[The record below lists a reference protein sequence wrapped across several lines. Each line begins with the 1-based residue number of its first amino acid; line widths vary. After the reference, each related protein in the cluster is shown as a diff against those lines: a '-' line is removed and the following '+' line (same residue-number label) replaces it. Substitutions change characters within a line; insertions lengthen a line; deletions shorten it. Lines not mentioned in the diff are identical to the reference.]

1 LRART
6 VILIFLSLA
15 PFTAHAGSPR
25 SKANQCPLDQTAKQE
40 SHQGEVEAFV
50 ESIERGDVAS
60 VNRALAAGMSPNLKD
75 GGGRPALL
83 LAIRTGRVE
92 VVKALLDQGADVNAE
107 YKTWTALGLAAQNG
121 RLEIVNL
128 LLKKGA
134 QVNGEGDCHHTALIM
149 AAEGA
154 MLKSMHEFLWQR
166 IPLPA
171 NGDQAEDYDDLGD
184 VRNSGGDHVE
194 IAKTLINKGADVNV
208 KSDCET
214 GDWTATALVVAS
226 MSGNVELVELLL
238 AHGADPNAE
247 TAATPLTLLT
257 TDNEMVGEEEI
268 NDSDSPAEQR
278 YTRAMNDW
286 SKSLRPARDRIVE
299 MLVRA
304 GAR

>member
-1 LRART
+1 
-6 VILIFLSLA
+6 LIFLSLF
-15 PFTAHAGSPR
+15 PFTVHAGSSR
-25 SKANQCPLDQTAKQE
+25 SKDNQWPLDQTAKQE
-40 SHQGEVEAFV
+40 PRQGEVEAFV

-92 VVKALLDQGADVNAE
+92 VVKSLLEQGADVSAE
-107 YKTWTALGLAAQNG
+107 YKSWTALGLAAQNG
-121 RLEIVNL
+121 HLKMVNL

-154 MLKSMHEFLWQR
+154 MLKSEHDFLWQR

-171 NGDQAEDYDDLGD
+171 NGDQGEDYDDLGD

-194 IAKTLINKGADVNV
+194 IARTLINKGADVNV

-214 GDWTATALVVAS
+214 GDWTATALVTAS
-226 MSGNVELVELLL
+226 LSGNVELVELLL
-238 AHGADPNAE
+238 THGADPNAK

-257 TDNEMVGEEEI
+257 TDNEMMREI
-268 NDSDSPAEQR
+268 EIDESDSPAEKR
-278 YTRAMNDW
+278 YKQAFNEW
-286 SKSLRPARDRIVE
+286 SESLRPRRDRIVE

-304 GAR
+304 GAK